1 MKRKQIINVLLSLS
15 MVFMAVMPQN
25 SVSALAA
32 ESAESGM
39 TGIMVSVEPEEIG
52 EVPEVEKEEEAFE
65 NETDAIETSS
75 EDAIETSSEDVI
87 EDGQSAEPEAV
98 SEETV
103 SEETVPEET
112 VSEEVQR
119 DAMEYGSD
127 DNSGKN
133 EYDLPVIS
141 IDDPVPPGGYV
152 VYELP
157 LRASTKVTTTNVASG
172 LKVRWE
178 PVSGAKEYVVYRGST
193 LIKRTTK
200 TEITDTEVKDDNG
213 KKFTYKVAAVSGT
226 GKISTNVRTSKYYRL
241 LPAGIKS
248 LKSPSTGKM
257 TVTYGE
263 NRKGSGYVVRFG
275 LESDM
280 SDAKVITV
288 KDPTVTTKTFTGL
301 QAGKTYYVQARSYK
315 IENGIRYY
323 SGYSRTKTVTIA
335 NSAVSAK
342 ISFSGS
348 QTIAVGTTRRLYVK
362 DAGSA
367 AVSVTKSSEA
377 VKISKDSTSYIV
389 TGNKAGTANVT
400 AAAGSVKKSF
410 KIEVLSDD
418 QIAQRVY
425 ERVLRDCPGCRLWD
439 HMRDGKT
446 LLVSMHI
453 KSIGEGAIASDIRV
467 NLQTGRAEIGLDQ
480 DFMDEWNIGVPKSF
494 TVW

>member
-1 MKRKQIINVLLSLS
+1 MNRKQIVNVLLSLS
-15 MVFMAVMPQN
+15 MAFTAVMPLN

-39 TGIMVSVEPEEIG
+39 TGIMESAEPEEIG
-52 EVPEVEKEEEAFE
+52 EVPE
-65 NETDAIETSS
+65 
-75 EDAIETSSEDVI
+75 DVV
-87 EDGQSAEPEAV
+87 EDGQIAEPEV
-98 SEETV
+98 VPEEV
-103 SEETVPEET
+103 VPEEVISEET

-119 DAMEYGSD
+119 DAMEYGSN
-127 DNSGKN
+127 DNSGIN

-152 VYELP
+152 VYEIP

-178 PVSGAKEYVVYRGST
+178 PVSGAREYVVYRGST
-193 LIKRTTK
+193 LIKRTSK
-200 TEITDTEVKDDNG
+200 TEITDTDVKGDNG

-226 GKISTNVRTSKYYRL
+226 GKISTNVRTSTYYRL

-248 LKSPSTGKM
+248 VNSPSTGKM
-257 TVTYGE
+257 TVTYGNNE
-263 NRKGSGYVVRFG
+263 KGSGYVVRFG
-275 LESDM
+275 LKSDM

-288 KDPTVTTKTFTGL
+288 TDPAVTTKTFTGL
-301 QAGKTYYVQARSYK
+301 QAGKMYYVQVRSYK

-323 SGYSRTKTVTIA
+323 SGYCSTRTVTIA
-335 NSAVSAK
+335 NSAVSAQ
-342 ISFSGS
+342 ISFSGT

-362 DAGSA
+362 NAGSA
-367 AVSVTKSSEA
+367 SVSVTKSSDA
-377 VKISKDSTSYIV
+377 VKISKDATSYIV
-389 TGNKAGTANVT
+389 TGNKAGAATVT
-400 AAAGSVKKSF
+400 VKAGSVTKSF
-410 KIEVLSDD
+410 KITVLSDD

-425 ERVLRDCPGCRLWD
+425 ERVLTDCPGCRLWD

-480 DFMDEWNIGVPKSF
+480 DFMDEWNIGIPKSF